1 LASIKNRDKLIGME
15 YTVVIHKSKY
25 GYDVKCPALPGCH
38 SQGETQAEALD
49 NIRDAISV
57 YREMLVKETKGVKTV
72 RVTVPA

>member
-1 LASIKNRDKLIGME
+1 MASIKNRDKLIGME

>member
-1 LASIKNRDKLIGME
+1 ME